1 MNTYERIFGAGPRG
15 FLISLA
21 LLALAWQLE
30 SAAGLPSITA
40 SYLVR
45 WVVFVLTVVGAVFV
59 IVWSL
64 KSLPPATRGKELVTN
79 GVYRYLRHPLYAAF
93 LSCLNFGLAVLLNNW
108 IYIIWAVLLH
118 GVWHWNI
125 ESEEKLMRQEFPSE
139 YEEYCQITGR
149 FIPRIGS
156 WQHNKPI
163 QRTR

>member
-30 SAAGLPSITA
+30 SVVGLPSITA
-40 SYLVR
+40 SYVVR
-45 WVVFVLTVVGAVFV
+45 WLVFLLTVVGTVLV
-59 IVWSL
+59 VVWSL
-64 KSLPPATRGKELVTN
+64 KSLPPATRGKKLVTN
-79 GVYRYLRHPLYAAF
+79 GAYRYLRHPLYAAF
-93 LSCLNFGLAVLLNNW
+93 LSCLNFGLAVLINNW

-125 ESEEKLMRQEFPSE
+125 ESEEKLMRQEFPTE

-156 WQHNKPI
+156 WQHNKSI
-163 QRTR
+163 QPTR